1 MIVAEQL
8 YKIRNAKYCKENE
21 SKYTHRPFEPFKSK
35 MLSNKVAESVDAKYL
50 TRPREEDFS
59 QLWETMSR
67 PLKSRRRHIPL
78 QILDVS

>member
-35 MLSNKVAESVDAKYL
+35 MLSNKVAERWTL
-50 TRPREEDFS
+50 N
-59 QLWETMSR
+59 
-67 PLKSRRRHIPL
+67 
-78 QILDVS
+78 ILPDQGKKIFRNYGKQCPAH